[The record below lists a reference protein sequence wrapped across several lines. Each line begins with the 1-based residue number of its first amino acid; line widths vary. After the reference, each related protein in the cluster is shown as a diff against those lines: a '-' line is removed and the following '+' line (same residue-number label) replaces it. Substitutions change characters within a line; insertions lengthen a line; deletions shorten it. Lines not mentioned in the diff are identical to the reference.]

1 MSMKILRHLAVDFE
15 GFSRIFRAEFTEKDR
30 GARRKSGEINIGSG
44 CESLLLILRVLCALC
59 TTNPQILCVARRISL
74 GFCLAMVL
82 LEVPEGRHKV
92 AHCGSGGEAHKQ
104 VPKPRRGGTRSQ
116 GCAAP
121 TGLDALPKPS
131 PTTSVVGYV
140 VSSLR
145 DWAGGCSRAAVT
157 TGKNSGLA
165 TTVGF
170 GCGSASL

>member
-1 MSMKILRHLAVDFE
+1 MRSRTSSRSPCTMTLRNPLNRRMRTRMSGGVAGE
-15 GFSRIFRAEFTEKDR
+15 
-30 GARRKSGEINIGSG
+30 SGRP
-44 CESLLLILRVLCALC
+44 LPLCRLGLYSVLC

-74 GFCLAMVL
+74 GFCLAIAL

-92 AHCGSGGEAHKQ
+92 AHRGSGGEAHKQ

-121 TGLDALPKPS
+121 TGLDALPKPF

-145 DWAGGCSRAAVT
+145 DWAGGCCQAAVT
-157 TGKNSGLA
+157 TRKIGGLA

-170 GCGSASL
+170 GCGSAAL

>member
-1 MSMKILRHLAVDFE
+1 MTESAGSIECRYL
-15 GFSRIFRAEFTEKDR
+15 SRKC
-30 GARRKSGEINIGSG
+30 S
-44 CESLLLILRVLCALC
+44 
-59 TTNPQILCVARRISL
+59 NPQILCVARRISL
-74 GFCLAMVL
+74 GLCLAMVL

-92 AHCGSGGEAHKQ
+92 AHRGSGGEAHKQ

-116 GCAAP
+116 DCAAP

-145 DWAGGCSRAAVT
+145 DWAGGCSRPAVT

-170 GCGSASL
+170 GCGSAALRLEHFRFKCLHTTSYYFETRLKIFSAAFGNN